1 MSQCLFLSN
10 GLQFYLKDAPTQVF
24 SYEFFEIFTSTFFI
38 EYLRATASVPYKIND
53 AADWN

>member
-24 SYEFFEIFTSTFFI
+24 SCEFFEIFTSTIFI